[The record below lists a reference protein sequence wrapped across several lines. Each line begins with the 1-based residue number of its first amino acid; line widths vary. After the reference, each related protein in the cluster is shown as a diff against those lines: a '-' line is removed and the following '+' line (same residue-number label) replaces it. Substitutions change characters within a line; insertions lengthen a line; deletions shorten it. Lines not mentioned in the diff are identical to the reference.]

1 MINTV
6 TGEITRDQLGPTY
19 LHEHLIIDS
28 PIVAAQMPH
37 ISLPHV
43 SDAVVELQDCY
54 SRGLR
59 TMVDCMPGQSGR
71 NLTKLQDISLRSKIN
86 VIAATGMHNPKY
98 YSSDHPY
105 LTMSSSELAQVFIK
119 ELTIGAESTAIKCGI
134 IKIFTLA
141 DGLRDQEKRL
151 FEAAAETHSETGAP
165 ILTHCE
171 DGEGAL
177 SQIEF
182 LDSLDVPLG
191 RVVLSHTDKV
201 TDLGYHQELW
211 NSGVN
216 LEYDQGLRQKD
227 QVEPFSAQ
235 LTLNMV
241 EDGFLDQLML
251 GTDGARRTLWRSL
264 GGEPGLDYLLTGWS
278 QKLRECGLNDRQ
290 LNQIFIDNPAR
301 FLEMESLA

>member
-6 TGEITRDQLGPTY
+6 TGEVARDQLGYTY

-28 PIVAAQMPH
+28 PIVAEQMPH
-37 ISLPHV
+37 ISLPQA
-43 SDAVVELQDCY
+43 SDAIAELQDCFMH
-54 SRGLR
+54 GLR

-71 NLTKLQDISLRSKIN
+71 NLNKLREVSLRSKVNI
-86 VIAATGMHNPKY
+86 IAATGMHNPKY
-98 YSSDHPY
+98 YPPDHPY
-105 LTMSSSELAQVFIK
+105 LKMSSNELAQLFIE
-119 ELTIGAESTAIKCGI
+119 ELTIGAESTSIKCGI
-134 IKIFTLA
+134 IKIFTLGE
-141 DGLRDQEKRL
+141 GLEDQEKRL
-151 FEAAAETHSETGAP
+151 FAAAAEAHSKTGAP

-182 LDSLDVPLG
+182 LNSLNVPLR

-201 TDLGYHQELW
+201 TDLGYHRELW
-211 NSGVN
+211 DSGVN

-227 QVEPFSAQ
+227 QVKPFSAQ
-235 LTLNMV
+235 LTIAMI
-241 EDGFLDQLML
+241 EHGFIDQLML

-278 QKLRECGLNDRQ
+278 QKLRDFGVTDRQ
-290 LNQIFIDNPAR
+290 LNQIFMENPAQ
-301 FLEMESLA
+301 FLEMETVA